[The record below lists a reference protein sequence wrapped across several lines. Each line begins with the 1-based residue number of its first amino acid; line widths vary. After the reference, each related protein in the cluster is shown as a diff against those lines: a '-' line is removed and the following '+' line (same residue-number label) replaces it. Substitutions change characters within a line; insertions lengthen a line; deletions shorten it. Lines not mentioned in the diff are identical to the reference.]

1 MVLTRDRMAKT
12 PPDLVFT
19 TTEMLNRSMGDS
31 QYGHVFGIA
40 AEKMPQMVL
49 LDEVHTYTETHGAQ
63 VAYLLRRWQKVIDKK
78 VQLTGLSATLQS
90 AEEFFTQL
98 TGLSP
103 GSVEEIS
110 PGENQLAEGMEYQ
123 LVLRGDPVSGTS
135 LLSTSIQTAML
146 PRAY

>member
-1 MVLTRDRMAKT
+1 MER
-12 PPDLVFT
+12 VF
-19 TTEMLNRSMGDS
+19 
-31 QYGHVFGIA
+31 
-40 AEKMPQMVL
+40 
-49 LDEVHTYTETHGAQ
+49 
-63 VAYLLRRWQKVIDKK
+63 RRILDKK